1 MGGFQR
7 GLTAMANASLKE
19 RLVQVLIDSELI
31 TEERLEEA
39 KRIQKDTGG
48 QLGRILI
55 EHNFVSADE
64 LMTSLS
70 DHLGIPPVNL
80 GKMKIPEEVVGLISK
95 QLAMFYQV
103 VPISKVGNTL
113 TVAMADP
120 LNVFALDDLRLMTG
134 MEIQPVISNP
144 KDVQTKLD
152 EIYSDKH
159 GLETIL
165 KDTAAIPSVEV
176 ARDNENDQEIDV
188 EQLLQ
193 ATGDTSVIQVV
204 NIVIVQA
211 VQEGASDIHIEP
223 FEKEM
228 RIRYRVDGILHERT
242 SPPRAMHSAII
253 SRIKIMSNLDI
264 AERRRPQDGRFRIKL
279 KGRDVDFRVSVLPTA
294 YGEKVVLR
302 ILDKSASAR
311 KLDDL
316 GFDEDARAK
325 FQEAIRAPFGMILV
339 TGPTGSG
346 KTTTLYAAL
355 TEINK
360 PEINI
365 ITVEDPIEYQIMGI
379 NQVQVN
385 AEIDLTFATGLRS
398 ILRQDPN
405 VVLVGEIRDQETAD
419 IAIKAALT
427 GHLVFSTLHTNNA
440 PSAITRLD
448 DMGVEPF
455 LISSS
460 VIMVLAQRLVRR
472 ICEGCKKPVEIEP
485 RTLERCQYKPTPGKV
500 ANFCHGAGCH
510 KCGGSGYKGRMSII
524 ELFRMDD
531 ELRSLVVKRAP
542 ATEIKKLAI
551 EHGMRTM
558 RMNALTRASE
568 GKTSLEEVL
577 RETASD

>member
-1 MGGFQR
+1 VVR
-7 GLTAMANASLKE
+7 DMAEVADVSAKD
-19 RLVQVLIDSELI
+19 RLVRMLIESGVV
-31 TEERLEEA
+31 TEEHLDEA
-39 KRIQKDTGG
+39 RVIQKETGG
-48 QLGRILI
+48 QISRILV
-55 EHNFVSADE
+55 ERGFVSPE
-64 LMTSLS
+64 HLMTTLS
-70 DHLGIPPVNL
+70 DHLGIPPINL
-80 GKMKIPEEVVGLISK
+80 SKMRIPEEVTGLISK

-134 MEIQPVISNP
+134 MEIHPLISNS
-144 KDVQTKLD
+144 KDVQEKLE
-152 EIYSDKH
+152 EIYSAKH
-159 GLETIL
+159 GLESIL
-165 KDTAAIPSVEV
+165 KETSVPDVEV
-176 ARDNENDQEIDV
+176 SKEEEDDQEIDI
-188 EQLLQ
+188 EQLLE
-193 ATGDTSVIQVV
+193 ATGDRSVIQVV
-204 NIVIVQA
+204 NVVLVQA

-228 RIRYRVDGILHERT
+228 RVRYRIDGILEERT
-242 SPPRAMHSAII
+242 SPAKSMHAAIV
-253 SRIKIMSNLDI
+253 SRIKIMSKLDI

-294 YGEKVVLR
+294 HGEKVVLR
-302 ILDKSASAR
+302 ILDKSASSK
-311 KLDDL
+311 KLEEL
-316 GFDEDARAK
+316 GFDDEALVK
-325 FQEAIRAPFGMILV
+325 FRQAIHAPFGMVLV

-385 AEIDLTFATGLRS
+385 PDIGLTFAAGLRS

-440 PSAITRLD
+440 PGAITRLD

-460 VIMVLAQRLVRR
+460 LLMVLAQRLVRR
-472 ICEGCKKPVEIEP
+472 ACIGCKKEIEIDAA
-485 RTLERCQYKPTPGKV
+485 TLQRCQYKPRSGGGEPLR
-500 ANFCHGAGCH
+500 FCHGAGCH
-510 KCGGSGYKGRMSII
+510 RCGGTGYKGRMSVI
-524 ELFRMDD
+524 ELLQMNDD
-531 ELRSLVVKRAP
+531 LRALVVKRAS
-542 ATEIKKLAI
+542 ATDIKKVAV
-551 EHGMRTM
+551 EHGMQTL
-558 RMNALTRASE
+558 RMNALHKAAE
-568 GKTSLEEVL
+568 GLTTLEEVL
-577 RETASD
+577 RETAPD

>member
-1 MGGFQR
+1 MG
-7 GLTAMANASLKE
+7 NASLKE
-19 RLVQVLIDSELI
+19 RLVQVLIDSQLI
-31 TEERLEEA
+31 TEEQLEEA
-39 KRIQKDTGG
+39 KRIQKETGG
-48 QLGRILI
+48 QLGRVLI
-55 EHNFVSADE
+55 EHSFVGPDE

-70 DHLGIPPVNL
+70 AHLGIPPVNL
-80 GKMKIPEEVVGLISK
+80 NKMKIPEEVVVLISK

-120 LNVFALDDLRLMTG
+120 LNVFAIDDLRLMTG

-144 KDVQTKLD
+144 KDVQAKLD
-152 EIYSDKH
+152 EIYSAKQ

-165 KDTAAIPSVEV
+165 KDTASVPSVEV
-176 ARDNENDQEIDV
+176 FRDEESDQEIDV

-193 ATGDTSVIQVV
+193 ATGDTSVIQIL
-204 NIVIVQA
+204 NIILVQA
-211 VQEGASDIHIEP
+211 ITEGASDIHIEP

-228 RIRYRVDGILHERT
+228 RVRYRVDGILHERT
-242 SPPRAMHSAII
+242 SPPKAMHCAIVSRVKII
-253 SRIKIMSNLDI
+253 SKLDI

-316 GFDEDARAK
+316 GFDEDAMAK
-325 FQEAIRAPFGMILV
+325 LREAIRAPYGMILV

-355 TEINK
+355 SEINE
-360 PEINI
+360 PETNI

-385 AEIDLTFATGLRS
+385 PEIDLTFATGLRS

-427 GHLVFSTLHTNNA
+427 GHLVFSTLHTNDA

-460 VIMVLAQRLVRR
+460 VIMIMAQRLVRR
-472 ICEGCKKPVEIEP
+472 ICEGCKKPIEIDA
-485 RTLERCQYKPTPGKV
+485 RTLERCQYKPIPGKPV
-500 ANFCHGAGCH
+500 SFCHGAGCH
-510 KCGGSGYKGRMSII
+510 RCGGSGYKGRMSII
-524 ELFRMDD
+524 ELFKMDD

-542 ATEIKKLAI
+542 STDIKKVAMD
-551 EHGMRTM
+551 HGMRTM
-558 RMNALTRASE
+558 RMNALTRAAE
-568 GKTSLEEVL
+568 GKTTLEEVL
-577 RETASD
+577 RETAAD

>member
-1 MGGFQR
+1 M
-7 GLTAMANASLKE
+7 
-19 RLVQVLIDSELI
+19 LVKSGLI
-31 TEERLEEA
+31 TEENLEEA
-39 KRIQKDTGG
+39 QRIQEDAGG
-48 QLGRILI
+48 QLSQILM
-55 EHNFVSADE
+55 ERGFVNPDD
-64 LMTSLS
+64 LMMTLS
-70 DHLGIPPVNL
+70 DHLGIPPINL
-80 GKMKIPEEVVGLISK
+80 GKMRIPVEIVGLISK
-95 QLAMFYQV
+95 QLAMYYQV

-144 KDVQTKLD
+144 KDVQQKLD
-152 EIYSDKH
+152 EIYSAKQ
-159 GLETIL
+159 GLENIL
-165 KDTAAIPSVEV
+165 KDTAIPNVEV
-176 ARDNENDQEIDV
+176 TKEEDDEREIDV

-193 ATGDTSVIQVV
+193 ATGDTSVIRLV
-204 NIVIVQA
+204 NVILVQA
-211 VQEGASDIHIEP
+211 IEVGASDIHVEP
-223 FEKEM
+223 YEKEM
-228 RIRYRVDGILHERT
+228 RVRYRIDGILNEQP
-242 SPPRAMHSAII
+242 SPPKHMHPAII
-253 SRIKIMSNLDI
+253 SRIKIMSTLDI
-264 AERRRPQDGRFRIKL
+264 AERRRPQDGRFRIRL

-294 YGEKVVLR
+294 HGEKVVLR

-311 KLDDL
+311 ELDDL
-316 GFDEDARAK
+316 GFHEEALATFR
-325 FQEAIRAPFGMILV
+325 EAIRAPFGMVLV

-385 AEIDLTFATGLRS
+385 PDIDLTFATGLRS

-440 PSAITRLD
+440 PGAITRLD

-460 VIMVLAQRLVRR
+460 LLMVVAQRLVRR
-472 ICEGCKKPVEIEP
+472 TCEGCKKEIDIDP
-485 RTLERCQYKPTPGKV
+485 ATLERCQYKPIDGKP
-500 ANFCHGAGCH
+500 ARFCHGTGCH
-510 KCGGSGYKGRMSII
+510 RCGESGYKGRMSVI
-524 ELFRMDD
+524 ELLPIND
-531 ELRSLVVKRAP
+531 ELRALVMKRAS
-542 ATEIKKLAI
+542 AAEIKKAGI
-551 EHGMRTM
+551 NYGMQTL
-558 RMNALTRASE
+558 RMNALRKAAE
-568 GKTSLEEVL
+568 GLTTLEEVL
-577 RETASD
+577 RETAPD

>member
-1 MGGFQR
+1 
-7 GLTAMANASLKE
+7 MANASLKE
-19 RLVQVLIDSELI
+19 RLVQVLIDSQLI
-31 TEERLEEA
+31 TEEQLEEA
-39 KRIQKDTGG
+39 KRIQKETGG
-48 QLGRILI
+48 QLGRVLI
-55 EHNFVSADE
+55 EHSFVGPDE

-70 DHLGIPPVNL
+70 AHLGIPPVNL
-80 GKMKIPEEVVGLISK
+80 SKMKIPEEVVVLISK

-120 LNVFALDDLRLMTG
+120 LNVFAIDDLRLMTG

-144 KDVQTKLD
+144 KDVQAKLD
-152 EIYSDKH
+152 EIYSAKQ

-165 KDTAAIPSVEV
+165 KDTASVPSVEV
-176 ARDNENDQEIDV
+176 ARDEESDQEIDV

-193 ATGDTSVIQVV
+193 ATGDTSVIQIL
-204 NIVIVQA
+204 NIILVQA
-211 VQEGASDIHIEP
+211 ITEGASDIHIEP

-228 RIRYRVDGILHERT
+228 RVRYRVDGILHERT
-242 SPPRAMHSAII
+242 SPPKAMHCAIVSRVKII
-253 SRIKIMSNLDI
+253 SKLDI

-316 GFDEDARAK
+316 GFDEDAMAK
-325 FQEAIRAPFGMILV
+325 LREAIRAPYGMILV

-355 TEINK
+355 SEINE
-360 PEINI
+360 PETNI

-385 AEIDLTFATGLRS
+385 PEIDLTFATGLRS

-427 GHLVFSTLHTNNA
+427 GHLVFSTLHTNDA

-460 VIMVLAQRLVRR
+460 VIMIMAQRLVRR
-472 ICEGCKKPVEIEP
+472 ICEGCKKPIEIDA
-485 RTLERCQYKPTPGKV
+485 RTLERCQYKPIPGKPV
-500 ANFCHGAGCH
+500 SFCHGAGCH
-510 KCGGSGYKGRMSII
+510 RCGGSGYKGRMSII
-524 ELFRMDD
+524 ELFKMDD

-542 ATEIKKLAI
+542 STDIKKVAMD
-551 EHGMRTM
+551 HGMRTM
-558 RMNALTRASE
+558 RMNALTRAAE
-568 GKTSLEEVL
+568 GKTTLEEVL
-577 RETASD
+577 RETAAD